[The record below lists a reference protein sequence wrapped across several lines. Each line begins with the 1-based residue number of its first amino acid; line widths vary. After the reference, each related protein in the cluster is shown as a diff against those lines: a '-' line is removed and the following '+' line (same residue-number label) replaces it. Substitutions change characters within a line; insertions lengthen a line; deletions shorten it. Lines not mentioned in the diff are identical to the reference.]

1 MSKAHIAYKDK
12 KDRINFIYTN
22 PSIKQKL
29 ISYIFDNTDIIRYN
43 FITLRK
49 KGDEAKINTNKY
61 IILPNFEGYNYLM
74 IFIKNKD
81 RFYSC
86 LIDRKTLSYKKQELK
101 VENIKI
107 IPFDAYFDLDIYD
120 GTIFDG
126 IYYFDKNNNNQK
138 YFIINDV
145 YMFKGQSRKNDQIKN
160 KLIEMNSYLKF
171 NNNPKNSINIS
182 VNSFYH
188 FKDIK
193 EAIDDYKNNQRNI
206 KIRGITFYPFI
217 SGSKLIYLF
226 DNNFE
231 EIKNKQIINNPNLI
245 SLDNNEKLNYN
256 DINFDDMEI
265 TYDNYKLKQEFL
277 SERDNIILTFE
288 VKKINPDED
297 IYNLSLLIPKDSNNL
312 LNKTFI
318 PTFISY
324 AYLPKI
330 EHSQFMREI
339 FKDKNKLLL
348 DCKYVNIQNKIKW
361 FPINISNKKHPDFL
375 NDFLHY
381 FIF

>member
-29 ISYIFDNTDIIRYN
+29 ISYIFDNIDINKYN
-43 FITLRK
+43 FLILRK

-61 IILPNFEGYNYLM
+61 IILPNYEGYNYLM
-74 IFIKNKD
+74 VFIKNKD

-86 LIDRKTLSYKKQELK
+86 LIDRKNLSYTRQNLK

-107 IPFDAYFDLDIYD
+107 VPFDAYFDLDIYD
-120 GTIFDG
+120 GTVFDG
-126 IYYFDKNNNNQK
+126 IYYYDKNNIDNK

-193 EAIDDYKNNQRNI
+193 EAIDDYKNNQGKI

-217 SGSKLIYLF
+217 SGTKLIYLF

-231 EIKNKQIINNPNLI
+231 EIKNKQILNNPNII
-245 SLDNNEKLNYN
+245 SLDNNETLNYN
-256 DINFDDMEI
+256 DINFNDMEI
-265 TYDNYKLKQEFL
+265 TYDNYKLNPDFIPNK
-277 SERDNIILTFE
+277 DNIILTFE

-297 IYNLSLLIPKDSNNL
+297 IYKLSLLIPKDSNNL

-348 DCKYVNIQNKIKW
+348 DCKYINIQNKIKW
-361 FPINISNKKHPDFL
+361 LPINISNKKHPDFL
-375 NDFLHY
+375 NDFLNY

>member
-29 ISYIFDNTDIIRYN
+29 ISYIFDNTDIFKYN

-49 KGDEAKINTNKY
+49 KGDEVKINTNKY
-61 IILPNFEGYNYLM
+61 IILPNYEGYNYLM
-74 IFIKNKD
+74 VFIKNKD

-86 LIDRKTLSYKKQELK
+86 LIDRKNLSYKKQELK

-120 GTIFDG
+120 GTVFDG
-126 IYYFDKNNNNQK
+126 IYYYDKNNINNK

-193 EAIDDYKNNQRNI
+193 EAIDDYKNNQGKI

-217 SGSKLIYLF
+217 SGTKLIYLF

-231 EIKNKQIINNPNLI
+231 EIKNKQILNNPNII
-245 SLDNNEKLNYN
+245 SLDNNETLNYN
-256 DINFDDMEI
+256 DINFNDMEI
-265 TYDNYKLKQEFL
+265 IYDNYKLNPDFIPNK
-277 SERDNIILTFE
+277 DNIILTFE

-297 IYNLSLLIPKDSNNL
+297 IYKLSLLIPKDSNNL

-348 DCKYVNIQNKIKW
+348 DCKYINIQNKIKW
-361 FPINISNKKHPDFL
+361 LPINISNKKHPDFL
-375 NDFLHY
+375 NDFLNY